1 MNNFFNEFLFLCWVF
16 LPAIIANMAPVFAA
30 KLPVLSGW
38 SYPLDFYGSFRGRR
52 VLGDHKTIR
61 GLIAGIIVGIVVTL
75 LQFGLAD
82 IWPALHGKLPEF
94 YLSASPVILGFL
106 LGFGALAGDAIKS
119 FFKRA
124 LNIAPGRPWFP
135 FDQLDSVLGAL
146 LATALY
152 LPFSGTD
159 WVIIIVGG
167 VVVHLLVV
175 VIGYFLGIR
184 DHII

>member
-38 SYPLDFYGSFRGRR
+38 SYPLDFFYTFRGQR

-61 GLIAGIIVGIVVTL
+61 GLIAG
-75 LQFGLAD
+75 
-82 IWPALHGKLPEF
+82 
-94 YLSASPVILGFL
+94 ILGFL

-124 LNIAPGRPWFP
+124 LNIAPGKPWFP

-146 LATALY
+146 LSAALY
-152 LPFSGTD
+152 LPFTGID
-159 WVIIIVGG
+159 WLIVIVGG
-167 VVVHLLVV
+167 VAVHLLVV
-175 VIGYFLGIR
+175 VIGYTLGIR